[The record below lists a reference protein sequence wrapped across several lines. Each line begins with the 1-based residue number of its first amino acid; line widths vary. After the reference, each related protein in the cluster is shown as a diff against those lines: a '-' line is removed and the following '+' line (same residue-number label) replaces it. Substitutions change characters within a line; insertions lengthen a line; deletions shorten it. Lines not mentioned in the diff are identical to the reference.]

1 MNEPDTVPNE
11 SDLAAAAAELAAPD
25 GEAPGVDPVEP
36 AEPAATATPAE
47 AETAEDPITFKV
59 SDKVVVATDPSRPEA
74 EAIAALRTHLLAHHI
89 SRGRRGLALCSPS
102 SRSGTTFVA
111 VNLAVSLA
119 RAGIKT
125 LLIDGN
131 MRQPSV
137 HKLLVPS
144 REMPAL
150 KDVLV
155 DPTAEYGS
163 IIQEEVMP
171 NLSVIYSGGKSTHA
185 QELLSGHRFKSLL
198 DLCMREF
205 EVTIVDTPASNTNA
219 DGRRI
224 ASVVRHAIIVARK
237 DVTYVSDVRTLI
249 DELQSDT
256 VNVVGTVYNEY

>member
-1 MNEPDTVPNE
+1 MTDNDNIASAETQTPPDV
-11 SDLAAAAAELAAPD
+11 AV
-25 GEAPGVDPVEP
+25 EAD
-36 AEPAATATPAE
+36 AEPTESGRPNATEADAE
-47 AETAEDPITFKV
+47 KEGDDNIHFKV
-59 SDKVVVATDPSRPEA
+59 SDKVVVATDPGSPEA

-89 SRGRRGLALCSPS
+89 ARGRRGLALCSPS
-102 SRSGTTFVA
+102 TRSGTTFVA

-125 LLIDGN
+125 LLVDGN
-131 MRQPSV
+131 LRQPAV
-137 HKLLVPS
+137 HKMIVPS

-155 DPTAEYGS
+155 DPTAEFGA

-171 NLSVIYSGGKSTHA
+171 NLSLIYSGGKSMHA
-185 QELLSGHRFKSLL
+185 QELLSGQRFKALL

-205 EVTIVDTPASNTNA
+205 EATIVDTPASNTNA

-224 ASVVRHAIIVARK
+224 ASVVRHAVIVARK
-237 DVTYVSDVRTLI
+237 DWTFVSDVRTLI
-249 DELQSDT
+249 DELQSDM